1 MMKKLASYFQKFP
14 VLDKNGKFLGKYD
27 IFVPLLVIILV
38 ILGLFS
44 ARVVFQKD
52 TYVTAEL
59 FASGGEWWWNNPAPP
74 HWLTDP
80 IQPGAKEYDAQG
92 NVLVDVLDTKK
103 FEAGDRKMLWM
114 KVRLRVTPMKG
125 AKQYRFRLEPIQVG
139 SLIYVAPSNVRIASN
154 VMWIEGISE
163 DRKESQKVI
172 TIEEY
177 NIFPWLADAV
187 SVGDAMRAD
196 DGTVLAEVVE
206 KNVRQSASDIVEL
219 DGGAMWDKS
228 TGRPSVL
235 NATGRL
241 RVIPNDT
248 RRDITLKLRVK
259 TTVSKGRDYFSYF
272 QPLKVGFYIWIP
284 LEKVNISGNII
295 NVE

>member
-1 MMKKLASYFQKFP
+1 MKLSVVNSKKFTL
-14 VLDKNGKFLGKYD
+14 LDKKGKFLGKFD
-27 IFVPLLVIILV
+27 IFVPLLVAILV
-38 ILGLFS
+38 ILGAFTLKV
-44 ARVVFQKD
+44 ALQKD
-52 TYVTAEL
+52 TYITAEL

-80 IQPGAKEYDAQG
+80 IQPGSKEYDAQG

-103 FEAGDRKMLWM
+103 FEAGERKMLWM

-139 SLIYVAPSNVRIASN
+139 SLIYVAPNNVRIASN

-163 DRKESQKVI
+163 DRQESQKIV

-187 SVGDAMRAD
+187 KVGDVMRAD
-196 DGTVLAEVVE
+196 DGTVLAEVME
-206 KNVRQSASDIVEL
+206 KNVRESISDLVEL
-219 DGGAMWDKS
+219 DGGSSIDRA
-228 TGRPSVL
+228 TGRPSSY

-241 RVIPNDT
+241 RVIPNST
-248 RRDITLKLRVK
+248 RRDITLKLRVS

-284 LEKVNISGNII
+284 LEMVNISGNII